1 MENNGQSSSSRPAQ
15 LLSANS
21 PVSHYHSF
29 AREACVSNTD
39 AIHIHYH
46 HDQRLVASFFRQG
59 MVVEELSIMPDKGDV
74 LLESFLRRNAQEN
87 AHLFVFL
94 HSTHVVL
101 AEARIPVMFSE
112 DDILQYIYI
121 EQAKLFPMLEE
132 SIYFDFFAANI
143 DEENKK
149 LLVAA
154 CNVEK
159 FSKLELVL
167 KALKINWVKL
177 GVFQEDLQNHEDRNL
192 NNFNLLPW
200 RQLGRRRA
208 TKVQLKIF
216 GSVVLMTGVIMV
228 IASMFFIK
236 IADHDKEK
244 EILFFTQEEENL
256 LKFTALKRVNKDLA
270 AFAERWKSQVKN
282 SQRQAHLVNLL
293 MMIESQRP
301 ESLVLDTITW
311 NKNGLNLK
319 GRAKKTIL
327 IQVYL
332 DHLHEHAV
340 EGEIKFIGN
349 SSDKKFPIQF
359 EIKTVS
365 EST

>member
-1 MENNGQSSSSRPAQ
+1 M
-15 LLSANS
+15 
-21 PVSHYHSF
+21 
-29 AREACVSNTD
+29 SNTD
-39 AIHIHYH
+39 TIHIHYH
-46 HDQRLVASFFRQG
+46 HDQRLVASFLRQG
-59 MVVEELSIMPDKGDV
+59 MVVEELSIMSDKSDV
-74 LLESFLRRNAQEN
+74 LLESFLRRNAQEI

-101 AEARIPVMFSE
+101 AEASIPLVFNE

-132 SIYFDFFAANI
+132 EIYFDFFVPNI

-154 CNVEK
+154 CNVKK

-177 GVFQEDLQNHEDRNL
+177 GIFQDDLQNHGGRNL

-200 RQLGRRRA
+200 RQLERKRA
-208 TKVQLKIF
+208 TKAQLKIF
-216 GSVVLMTGVIMV
+216 WSVALMTGVIMV

-236 IADHDKEK
+236 IAEHDKEK
-244 EILFFTQEEENL
+244 EILFFTQEKENL
-256 LKFTALKRVNKDLA
+256 LKFTALKSVNKDLA
-270 AFAERWKSQVKN
+270 TLVERWKGQVEI
-282 SQRQAHLVNLL
+282 SHSQAHLVNLL

-301 ESLVLDTITW
+301 ENLILDTITW
-311 NKNGLNLK
+311 NKNGLHLK
-319 GRAKKTIL
+319 GRAKKTIM

-332 DHLHEHAV
+332 DHLHQHAV

-349 SSDKKFPIQF
+349 SADKKFPIQF
-359 EIKTVS
+359 EIKAVS